1 MLNPFTPGATATL
14 AVTATTSNVALP
26 AGYNF
31 GQVMITNAPDS
42 STAFISFGDD
52 AVVATVAA
60 STPILPSAAYTF
72 TIGPD
77 VTHMAGICA
86 GAGTATVYVT
96 RGQGE

>member
-1 MLNPFTPGATATL
+1 MLNPFTPGGTATL
-14 AVTATTSNVALP
+14 AVTAASSSVALP
-26 AGYNF
+26 AGYTF

-42 STAFISFGDD
+42 STAFIAFGDSS
-52 AVVATVAA
+52 VTATTTD
-60 STPILPSAAYTF
+60 TPILPSAAYTF
-72 TIGPD
+72 TISPD